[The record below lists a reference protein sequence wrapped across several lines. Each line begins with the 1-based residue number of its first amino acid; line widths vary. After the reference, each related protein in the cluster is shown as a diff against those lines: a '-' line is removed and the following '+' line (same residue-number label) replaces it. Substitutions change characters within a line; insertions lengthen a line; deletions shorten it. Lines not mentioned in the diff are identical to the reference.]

1 MKIVD
6 KILDILNSMSDVET
20 VLYESPSYTNIKLDR
35 KPGPYAILYLLT
47 DMEIDLSRGYAVEG
61 CDVEVFF
68 ADLVKFDADGP
79 THQAVVDRMLGI
91 ARQFISLL
99 LAERGLKFDE
109 KIELKTAYG
118 KFDKN
123 VTGVSLALHL
133 EERQGSCVDSEEPA
147 IRTLEITEN
156 GEYDTTHYGKVV
168 VNITDSEEDEDN
180 AQDQD

>member
-35 KPGPYAILYLLT
+35 KPAPYAILYLLT

-109 KIELKTAYG
+109 KMELKTA
-118 KFDKN
+118 
-123 VTGVSLALHL
+123 
-133 EERQGSCVDSEEPA
+133 
-147 IRTLEITEN
+147 
-156 GEYDTTHYGKVV
+156 
-168 VNITDSEEDEDN
+168 
-180 AQDQD
+180 

>member
-1 MKIVD
+1 MKIVEN
-6 KILDILNSMSDVET
+6 ILDILRSMDGIGSVK
-20 VLYESPSYTNIKLDR
+20 YESPGYVNIKIDR
-35 KPGPYAILYLLT
+35 SPAPYAILYLLT

-109 KIELKTAYG
+109 KIELKTALG

-123 VTGVSLALHL
+123 VTGVSLFLHV
-133 EERQGSCVDSEEPA
+133 EERQGSCVDSDEPET
-147 IRTLEITEN
+147 RTLEITEN

-180 AQDQD
+180 AQD